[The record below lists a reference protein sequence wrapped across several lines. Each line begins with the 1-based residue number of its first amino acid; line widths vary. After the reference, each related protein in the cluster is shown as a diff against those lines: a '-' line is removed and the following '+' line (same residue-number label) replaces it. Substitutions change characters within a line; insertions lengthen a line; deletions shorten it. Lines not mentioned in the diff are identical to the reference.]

1 MLLENVLTG
10 FNNVL
15 NLNVL
20 LFINVGLVLGIVF
33 GALPGLTATMGV
45 ALFMSL
51 TFGMDPIVGISMLLG
66 IYCGGIY
73 GGSVTAIMIKT
84 PGTPASAATVLD
96 GYTLAQKGHAGK
108 ALHMA
113 LVAST
118 IGGIFSALILLFVAP
133 QLARVALRFGPPEY
147 FALAMFGLAIIA
159 SVASKNMFKGIMMGC
174 LGMYISTIGLDEIG
188 GMPRLTFGHTYL
200 AGGVKLIPALIGLFA
215 ISEIL
220 NKVRVGEHAIEVRNT
235 FVSERISLKEFAR
248 SAKTIFKSSAI
259 GTFIGAVPGTGAA
272 IASFLSYNE
281 AMRSSKNPDSYGTGN
296 LDGIAAAE
304 AGNNGVTGA
313 TLIPLLTLGIPGD
326 SVTAVLLGALLMQG
340 LQPGPGL
347 FRDFAPIVYT
357 IMVGMIFVN
366 LFMFLQG
373 NLFVKIFAQVA
384 KIPVK
389 LLLPILIILCATGA
403 YAENNTM
410 FDVWMMFLF
419 GILGYILLRN
429 DFPVAP
435 LLLARI
441 LGPLAE
447 FSMRQSLIISRGS
460 YAIFFTRPICLFFIV
475 LTVLSIAF
483 AIFKKDVIPEMAGPG
498 DNEG

>member
-1 MLLENVLTG
+1 MLLENIFIGLS
-10 FNNVL
+10 NVL
-15 NLNVL
+15 SLNVI
-20 LFINVGLVLGIVF
+20 LFINFGLVLGIIF

-73 GGSVTAIMIKT
+73 GGSVTAILIKT
-84 PGTPASAATVLD
+84 PGTPASAATIMD
-96 GYTLAQKGHAGK
+96 GYALAQKGHAGK

-118 IGGIFSALILLFVAP
+118 IAGIFSALVLLFVAP

-147 FALAMFGLAIIA
+147 FALAMFGLTIIA
-159 SVASKNMFKGIMMGC
+159 SVATKNMFKGIMMGC

-188 GMPRLTFGHTYL
+188 GMPRLLFGNPYL

-220 NKVRVGEHAIEVRNT
+220 NKTRIGDFKIKMSNE
-235 FVSERISLKEFAR
+235 FVKERISFKEFK
-248 SAKTIFKSSAI
+248 SSFKNIIKSSAI
-259 GTFIGAVPGTGAA
+259 GTLIGSIPGTGAA

-281 AMRSSKNPDSYGTGN
+281 AVRSSKHPSKYGTGCVE
-296 LDGIAAAE
+296 GIAAAE

-326 SVTAVLLGALLMQG
+326 TVTAVLLGALMMQG

-357 IMVGMIFVN
+357 IMVGLIFVN
-366 LFMFLQG
+366 IFMFIQG
-373 NLFVKIFAQVA
+373 NLFVKIFAQIN

-389 LLLPILIILCATGA
+389 LLLPILLVLCATGA
-403 YAENNTM
+403 FAENNTM
-410 FDVWMMFLF
+410 FDVWMMMIF
-419 GILGYILLRN
+419 GAVGYVLIRN
-429 DFPVAP
+429 DFPVTP

-447 FSMRQSLIISRGS
+447 VSMRQSLIMSAGS
-460 YAIFFTRPICLFFIV
+460 YAIFFTRPITIFFLV
-475 LTVLSIAF
+475 LTVLSIIF
-483 AIFKKDVIPEMAGPG
+483 AVIKSRVIEIEA
-498 DNEG
+498 EE